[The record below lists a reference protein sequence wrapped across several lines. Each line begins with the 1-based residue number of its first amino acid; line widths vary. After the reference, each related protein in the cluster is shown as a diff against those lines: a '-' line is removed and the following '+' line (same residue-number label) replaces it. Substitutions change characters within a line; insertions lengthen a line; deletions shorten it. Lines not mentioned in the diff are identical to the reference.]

1 MDKEEKQFNR
11 EDQILNEEAVAKQT
25 VEVAQD
31 EGEALPPMGFEV
43 IRREFMKDKAAII
56 ALIIF
61 LAIILTAFIG
71 SIIVD
76 HDAATFVDLFSR
88 YAKPGEKGYI
98 LGADEGGRDVLSLLI
113 IGTRNSVFIGFS
125 VTIITSIISIALGIL
140 AGYYGGVVED
150 VMMRI
155 VDFIII
161 LPPLVLIIVIVTI
174 VRRFDMLSLILIL
187 SALGWAGGVRLF
199 RTSALSEASKDYISA
214 SKTMGTPDW
223 KIMYFELM
231 PNLSSLIITNLTLSL
246 SGNIGIETGLT
257 FLGFGLPSKTPSL
270 GTLIAAANNPDVIQ
284 NKVWV
289 WLPAVIVILILML
302 SINYMG
308 QAFQR
313 VADSRQRIG

>member
-1 MDKEEKQFNR
+1 MDKEEKQFSQHDPML
-11 EDQILNEEAVAKQT
+11 EQEIQTQLLENEVPT
-25 VEVAQD
+25 D
-31 EGEALPPMGFEV
+31 EALPPMGFEV
-43 IRREFMKDKAAII
+43 IRREFVKDK
-56 ALIIF
+56 
-61 LAIILTAFIG
+61 LAIFSLIVFVTILLIAFIG
-71 SIIVD
+71 SMVVD
-76 HDAATFVDLFSR
+76 QDAATTVDLFSR
-88 YAKPGEKGYI
+88 YAKPGEKGFI

-113 IGTRNSVFIGFS
+113 IGTRNSVFIGFA
-125 VTIITSIISIALGIL
+125 VTIITSVISIALGVM
-140 AGYYGGVVED
+140 AGYYGGLVED
-150 VMMRI
+150 IMMRI

-161 LPPLVLIIVIVTI
+161 LPPMVLIIVIVTI
-174 VRRFDMLSLILIL
+174 VRRFDMWSLIMIL

-223 KIMYFELM
+223 KIMYLELM

-257 FLGFGLPSKTPSL
+257 FLGFGLPPSTPSL
-270 GTLIAAANNPDVIQ
+270 GTLIATASNPDVIQ

-289 WLPAVIVILILML
+289 WLPAVFVILILML

-313 VADSRQRIG
+313 VADARQRIG

>member
-1 MDKEEKQFNR
+1 MDKEERQFNHQ
-11 EDQILNEEAVAKQT
+11 EPMNEEMSQVIDNEQT
-25 VEVAQD
+25 V
-31 EGEALPPMGFEV
+31 GEALPPMGFEV
-43 IRREFMKDKAAII
+43 IRREFVKDK
-56 ALIIF
+56 
-61 LAIILTAFIG
+61 LAIFSLIVFITILLIAFIG
-71 SIIVD
+71 AGVID
-76 HDAATFVDLFSR
+76 LDAATRVDLFSR
-88 YAKPGEKGYI
+88 YAAPGEKGYI
-98 LGADEGGRDVLSLLI
+98 LGADDGGRDVLSLLI
-113 IGTRNSVFIGFS
+113 IGTRNSVFIGFA
-125 VTIITSIISIALGIL
+125 VTIITSIISIALGIF

-161 LPPLVLIIVIVTI
+161 LPPMVLIIVIVTI
-174 VRRFDMLSLILIL
+174 VRRFDMWSLIAIL

-257 FLGFGLPSKTPSL
+257 FLGFGLPPSTPSL
-270 GTLIAAANNPDVIQ
+270 GTLIATASNPDVIQ

>member
-1 MDKEEKQFNR
+1 MDKEEKQYNK
-11 EDQILNEEAVAKQT
+11 EVQIINEEALDQSL
-25 VEVAQD
+25 EVAQA

-43 IRREFMKDKAAII
+43 IRREFVKDKAAIV
-56 ALIIF
+56 ALFVFIT
-61 LAIILTAFIG
+61 IILIAFIG
-71 SIIVD
+71 AMIVD
-76 HDAATFVDLFSR
+76 HDAATKVDLFSR
-88 YAKPGEKGYI
+88 YAKPGENGFI
-98 LGADEGGRDVLSLLI
+98 LGAEEGGRDVLSLLI
-113 IGTRNSVFIGFS
+113 IGTRNSIFIGFA
-125 VTIITSIISIALGIL
+125 VTIITSIISIALGII
-140 AGYYGGVVED
+140 AGYYGGFVED
-150 VMMRI
+150 IMMRI

-161 LPPLVLIIVIVTI
+161 LPPIVLIIVIVTI
-174 VRRFDMLSLILIL
+174 VRRFDLWSLIAIL

-223 KIMYFELM
+223 KIMYLELM
-231 PNLSSLIITNLTLSL
+231 PNLSSLIITSLTLGL

-257 FLGFGLPSKTPSL
+257 FLGFGLPSETPSL

-289 WLPAVIVILILML
+289 WLPAVGVILALML

-313 VADSRQRIG
+313 VADSKQRLG

>member
-1 MDKEEKQFNR
+1 MDKEERQFSQHDPMQ
-11 EDQILNEEAVAKQT
+11 DQEVQTQLLDNEVIT
-25 VEVAQD
+25 D
-31 EGEALPPMGFEV
+31 EALPPMGFEV
-43 IRREFMKDKAAII
+43 IRREFVKDK
-56 ALIIF
+56 
-61 LAIILTAFIG
+61 LAIFSLIVFITILLIAFIG
-71 SIIVD
+71 SMVVD
-76 HDAATFVDLFSR
+76 KNAATMVDLFSR
-88 YAKPGEKGYI
+88 YAKPGEKGFL

-113 IGTRNSVFIGFS
+113 IGTRNSVFIGFA
-125 VTIITSIISIALGIL
+125 VTIITSIISIALGVM
-140 AGYYGGVVED
+140 AGYYGGIVED
-150 VMMRI
+150 IMMRI

-161 LPPLVLIIVIVTI
+161 LPPMVLIIVIVTI
-174 VRRFDMLSLILIL
+174 VRRFDMWSLIMIL

-223 KIMYFELM
+223 KIMYLELM

-257 FLGFGLPSKTPSL
+257 FLGFGLPPSTPSL
-270 GTLIAAANNPDVIQ
+270 GTLIATASNPDVIQ

-289 WLPAVIVILILML
+289 WLPAVFVILILML

-313 VADSRQRIG
+313 VADARQRIG